1 MTKKLYLV
9 TTKLLLFKK
18 QTFTTDKWVVW
29 YVNWYFMTTDNFSAT
44 GRLTKTRS
52 GQMNV
57 QKLHQQPTARFRYVG
72 CLLHSKIW
80 ITFKIR
86 TKRKFIHPNPTQ
98 RKRAN
103 RYVQAALNIQTHKII
118 LMKNWWFHWLFWLR
132 IWWNFRDCIT
142 TKFEFWK
149 RQFYKHDATTG
160 WRQDAMQVA
169 DICKRLFRLLD
180 DFFEILIFRAWERKI
195 WWQKNQTLVI

>member
-1 MTKKLYLV
+1 MTILRPWRIATKTTWHFILADICKRLFRLHADFFWDFDFYGVRSQNSMTKKLCLV
-9 TTKLLLFKK
+9 TTILLLFKK

-103 RYVQAALNIQTHKII
+103 R
-118 LMKNWWFHWLFWLR
+118 
-132 IWWNFRDCIT
+132 
-142 TKFEFWK
+142 
-149 RQFYKHDATTG
+149 
-160 WRQDAMQVA
+160 
-169 DICKRLFRLLD
+169 
-180 DFFEILIFRAWERKI
+180 
-195 WWQKNQTLVI
+195 